1 MSFKYGA
8 SITQRYNLIYKNE
21 KTASIECVGR
31 QRKEFAKLNGLAP
44 HFVIRHN
51 KEENGGGI
59 AKLWKCALNT
69 ALMRGMQ
76 FCGDNVLPAS
86 ALCQNA
92 RIGSFPCRTDGKQ
105 NLSK

>member
-76 FCGDNVLPAS
+76 FCGGQTGNKIYP
-86 ALCQNA
+86 
-92 RIGSFPCRTDGKQ
+92 
-105 NLSK
+105 SKRSNPSKNIVFT

>member
-8 SITQRYNLIYKNE
+8 SITQRCNLIYKNE
-21 KTASIECVGR
+21 KTASLESVGR
-31 QRKEFAKLNGLAP
+31 PRKEFAKLNGLAP

-51 KEENGGGI
+51 KEENGGGT

-69 ALMRGMQ
+69 ARMRGMQ
-76 FCGDNVLPAS
+76 FCGDNILPAG
-86 ALCQNA
+86 ALCLSV